1 MSNLH
6 YIAREGL
13 SSDLSSDNLGVC
25 PTREHSITHPQCG
38 FAGCVD
44 LRLWAKANRYR
55 FRLEESYR
63 AESFPHVRG
72 DGRWYVEILCKS
84 GLIYPYGGTQL
95 LAHAKSRTAS
105 AIAKLPGVHPYQT
118 DGTARVFK
126 FPVECLDEVAA
137 ILKPRKRR
145 TLSPDRARAIGKAT
159 AYGAQVRQTDQER
172 TQNASKGVDSHLS
185 PRHSTGNLNTRAVPS
200 VWYG

>member
-1 MSNLH
+1 MLNLH
-6 YIAREGL
+6 YTAQQSL
-13 SSDLSSDNLGVC
+13 SSGLSSDNLGVC

-38 FAGCVD
+38 FAGCMD

-63 AESFPHVRG
+63 AESFRHVRG
-72 DGRWYVEILCKS
+72 DGRWYVEILCKN

-105 AIAKLPGVHPYQT
+105 TIAKLPCVHLYQT
-118 DGTARVFK
+118 DGTARVLK
-126 FPVECLDEVAA
+126 FPVESLDEVAV
-137 ILKPRKRR
+137 ILRPRKRR
-145 TLSPDRARAIGKAT
+145 AMGASPERMR
-159 AYGAQVRQTDQER
+159 VLRERQKLLVQEPKIDQER

-185 PRHSTGNLNTRAVPS
+185 PYVTVSG
-200 VWYG
+200 

>member
-1 MSNLH
+1 MLNLH
-6 YIAREGL
+6 YTARQSL
-13 SSDLSSDNLGVC
+13 SSGLSSDNLGVC

-84 GLIYPYGGTQL
+84 GIIYPYGGTQL
-95 LAHAKSRTAS
+95 LTHAKSRTAS
-105 AIAKLPGVHPYQT
+105 AIAKLPGVHLYQT
-118 DGTARVFK
+118 DGTARVLK
-126 FPVECLDEVAA
+126 FPVERLDEVAA

-145 TLSPDRARAIGKAT
+145 TLSPYRARAIGKAT
-159 AYGAQVRQTDQER
+159 AYGAQARHSDQGR
-172 TQNASKGVDSHLS
+172 TKIAGKGIDSHRS
-185 PRHSTGNLNTRAVPS
+185 PYVTISG
-200 VWYG
+200 